1 MKRYS
6 RAVALLCAVF
16 SACVASRSQAQEVAV
31 LYEEVG
37 GGARPDKTTGTVTWR
52 TEQVQAVK
60 GQFPETAIRADVE
73 IPGRMFKMSASIQL
87 NRDPSM
93 PASHLTEVRFT
104 LPPNFKGGSIQN
116 APGILVGSRKGS
128 RAEPVRGLNVKVE
141 EGFFLIGFSNKG
153 ADRQHNVRLLR
164 EGKTLEIPF
173 VYAGGLR
180 ADVVIEKG
188 PSGQAVI
195 DQALKA
201 WGQ

>member
-6 RAVALLCAVF
+6 RVVAALCIVF
-16 SACVASRSQAQEVAV
+16 SAGQALPSQAQEAAV
-31 LYEEVG
+31 LYEEVK
-37 GGARPDKTTGTVTWR
+37 GGAPPDKTTGRVTWR
-52 TEQVQAVK
+52 TEQVQPAK
-60 GQFPETAIRADVE
+60 GQFPETAIRADIE
-73 IPGRMFKMSASIQL
+73 IPSRVFKMSAVIQL

-104 LPPNFKGGSIQN
+104 LPPNFSGGSIQN
-116 APGILVGSRKGS
+116 APGLLVGSGKGS
-128 RAEPVRGLNVKVE
+128 RPVTIRGLAVKVE
-141 EGFFLIGFSNKG
+141 EGFFLIGFSNPTT
-153 ADRQHNVRLLR
+153 DRQHNIRLLK
-164 EGKTLEIPF
+164 EGKTIEIPF